1 MEKKD
6 KKPKKELT
14 QEEHEKKI
22 KAIKRLAVIITAFAL
37 LTVAGTVIINSL
49 VGGENKLAELAVS
62 AREHPFLTSLVL
74 IAINFAQV
82 VIAFIPG
89 EVVEQACGVLGP
101 YLGTLVC
108 LISTVSGSCFVIL
121 MVRKF
126 GRNLLYA
133 LCPKEKIDSISF
145 LHDPKKRNTLTFLLF
160 FIPGTPKDALTYAI
174 GITDMS
180 IPLYIALTTFARLP
194 SIVMST
200 VSGDMIADLAMGK
213 GSIWAVV
220 ILNAI
225 SLAICGV
232 GYLTYMI
239 INKAMAK
246 KKAAS
251 EEANPDTDSK
261 AE

>member
-1 MEKKD
+1 M
-6 KKPKKELT
+6 
-14 QEEHEKKI
+14 
-22 KAIKRLAVIITAFAL
+22 
-37 LTVAGTVIINSL
+37 
-49 VGGENKLAELAVS
+49 
-62 AREHPFLTSLVL
+62 
-74 IAINFAQV
+74 
-82 VIAFIPG
+82 
-89 EVVEQACGVLGP
+89 
-101 YLGTLVC
+101 
-108 LISTVSGSCFVIL
+108 
-121 MVRKF
+121 
-126 GRNLLYA
+126 
-133 LCPKEKIDSISF
+133 
-145 LHDPKKRNTLTFLLF
+145 
-160 FIPGTPKDALTYAI
+160 TYAI

-251 EEANPDTDSK
+251 EEAKPDTDSE